1 MKPYYGVGRENVL
14 WDVNT
19 TSSFVFF
26 VSVTRSSP
34 IVIDIWTRHPL
45 IEHNDF
51 SRHDFENTSSLTAM
65 FLHFV

>member
-26 VSVTRSSP
+26 VIRDEVESVMWSIYGLAIRS
-34 IVIDIWTRHPL
+34 
-45 IEHNDF
+45 
-51 SRHDFENTSSLTAM
+51 
-65 FLHFV
+65 